1 MSSTQVGDPRPV
13 RIDDFSRY
21 RYVGALRQTPD
32 GGALV
37 YALSGVDMEHD
48 RYETDLWTLDL
59 TAPGAE
65 PRRLTATGREG
76 HFDVMDDGTVLFASR
91 RGAGKAPER
100 PEGPA
105 AGATV
110 AQVVRA
116 GRERDADELAKD
128 PSLGTDL
135 YRIALDGGE
144 AQLVCHVPLEVSDW
158 AQVGPHTLLLIAR
171 ELRDSASRY
180 AALTDIPFWNNGDT
194 YVSGTRVRLYL
205 ADLEHLDVSDPR
217 RPVALPRLLT
227 GPLEGVTGWGLSA
240 DRATAYYFADDYR
253 HASDP
258 KTALR
263 AVDLATCQVRELSCA
278 PRMFYQGLAV
288 LPAGTAAAPAGDPAS
303 FSPDQAARCDHNRL
317 LVLATDMDAHGL
329 NEEPFAY
336 VCDARDGSSFTR
348 VVDPGFYADLF
359 NSVGSDCRH
368 GRGRDQ
374 VDVGGALYLLRSVG
388 DSSWVTRVDASGRST
403 DLVAQEGSVETL
415 ETADGRTLY
424 YVAMRPNMLPE
435 IYRRVLPLD
444 SDLAA
449 CTGRELEE
457 AVAASREERL
467 TSYTEQCLADVDLV
481 DYQSFDFA
489 SGGDTLTGY
498 VLPPLGYR
506 PGAGPLDGGRYPGI
520 LWVHGG
526 PKCTQGTLLF
536 HELQFLCGLGYFV
549 FFTNPHGAGGRSR
562 EYMDIFGHYGEQD
575 FEDLMTFTD
584 QVLSRYPDI
593 DPDRLAQMG
602 GSYGGFMTNWVIG
615 HTDRFRCAN
624 SQRSISNW
632 TSKFGTADIGYYFNN
647 DQTKGDPWDHVE
659 RMWDQ
664 SPLKYADR
672 CTTPTLFMQS
682 ENDYRC
688 PLDQGLQMFTALQL
702 HGVPSRMVVFKGEN
716 HELSRSGRPLARIRR
731 LAEIA
736 DWYARW
742 LKGLPEGEPALTEE

>member
-1 MSSTQVGDPRPV
+1 MSSTNSEQLRPV
-13 RIDDFSRY
+13 KIDDFARY

-32 GGALV
+32 DTALI
-37 YALSGVDMEHD
+37 YALTGVDMTHN
-48 RYETDLWTLDL
+48 RYETDLWTLDV
-59 TAPGAE
+59 TAPGAT
-65 PRRLTATGREG
+65 PRRLTSTGKEG
-76 HFDVMDDGTVLFASR
+76 HFDVLDDGTVLFASR

-105 AGATV
+105 QDATV
-110 AQVVRA
+110 AQVVQA
-116 GRERDADELAKD
+116 GMERDADELALD

-158 AQVGPHTLLLIAR
+158 EQVGPDKLLLVAR
-171 ELRDSASRY
+171 ELRDSSARY
-180 AALTDIPFWNNGDT
+180 ATLTDIPFWNNGDT

-205 ADLEHLDVSDPR
+205 ADLADLDTSNPR
-217 RPVALPRLLT
+217 RPVVHPHLLT
-227 GPLEGVTGWGLSA
+227 GPNEGVTGWALTP
-240 DRATAYYFADDYR
+240 DREVVYYFADDYR

-263 AVDLATCQVRELSCA
+263 AIDLETFQVRSLSRA
-278 PRMFYQGLAV
+278 PRMFYQGIAV
-288 LPAGTAAAPAGDPAS
+288 VPAGTPVAPEQDPAS
-303 FSPDQAARCDHNRL
+303 FSPNQAQACDHDRL
-317 LVLATDMDAHGL
+317 LVMATDMATHGL

-336 VCDARDGSSFTR
+336 VCDARDGSDFTR
-348 VVDPGFYADLF
+348 VVDQTFFADLF
-359 NSVGSDCRH
+359 NAVVSDARH
-368 GRGRDQ
+368 GRGREQ
-374 VDVGGALYLLRSVG
+374 VDVNGALYLLRSMG
-388 DSSWVTRVDASGRST
+388 DSSWVTRVDASGRVS
-403 DLVAQEGSVETL
+403 DLVSDEGSVETL

-435 IYRRVLPLD
+435 IYRKTLPLEGD
-444 SDLAA
+444 AASWTGQDLAQA
-449 CTGRELEE
+449 
-457 AVAASREERL
+457 AASAHEERL
-467 TSYTEQCLADVDLV
+467 TSYTEQCMADVDLV
-481 DYQSFDFA
+481 EYSSFDFE

-506 PGAGPLDGGRYPGI
+506 PAGGPLEGGRYPGI

-526 PKCTQGTLLF
+526 PKCTQGTLLY

-562 EYMDIFGHYGEQD
+562 EFMDIFGHYGEQD
-575 FEDLMTFTD
+575 FADLMTFTD
-584 QVLSRYPDI
+584 EVLLRYPDI
-593 DPDRLAQMG
+593 DPDYLAQMG

-647 DQTKGDPWDHVE
+647 DQTKGDPWNHVE

-672 CTTPTLFMQS
+672 CVTPTLFLQS

-702 HGVPSRMVVFKGEN
+702 HDVPSRMVVFKGEN
-716 HELSRSGRPLARIRR
+716 HDLSRSGRPLARVRR

-736 DWYARW
+736 NWYANW
-742 LKGLPEGEPALTEE
+742 LKDLPEGEPALKDE